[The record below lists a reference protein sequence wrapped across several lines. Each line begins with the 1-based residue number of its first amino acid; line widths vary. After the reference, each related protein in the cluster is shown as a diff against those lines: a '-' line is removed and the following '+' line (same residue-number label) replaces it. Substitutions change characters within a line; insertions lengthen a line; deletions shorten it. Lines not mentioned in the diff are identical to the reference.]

1 MLSRLTTAVLVSVA
15 SCAFSFVPSS
25 SSRAFAVSSSSAP
38 TTRLYSS
45 SDYDTVTVD
54 LADGRDYPIYI
65 GAGFPDEEGACF
77 A

>member
-1 MLSRLTTAVLVSVA
+1 MLSKLTTAVLVSVA

-25 SSRAFAVSSSSAP
+25 SRAFAVSSAAP
-38 TTRLYSS
+38 STRLYSS

-65 GAGFPDEEGACF
+65 GAGFPDEEGAS
-77 A
+77 